1 MLYFAAN
8 DGSSGTELWASDG
21 TLAGTRRV
29 QDIAPGTANAN
40 PSDLAIA
47 GDRLFF
53 GASSGTAGR
62 ELWAMPLLAPA
73 PPTTPTPVRRSVYM
87 PMIRG

>member
-21 TLAGTRRV
+21 TLAGTQRV
-29 QDIAPGTANAN
+29 QDIAPGPANAN
-40 PSDLAIA
+40 PGGLAIA

-53 GASSGTAGR
+53 GANSGAVGR
-62 ELWAMPLLAPA
+62 ELWAMPLLSPA
-73 PPTTPTPVRRSVYM
+73 PPPTPTPVRRSVYI
-87 PMIRG
+87 PMIRR